1 MSVMALADLVTIKK
15 TQRDKDWPMIRR
27 LVEANLADRSC
38 RPFAAR
44 VAFWLRE
51 CRTPELLRA
60 LVCRYPVA
68 AAKVARDRPAV
79 RAALRADV
87 VRVVRELDREQARER
102 ERDRRYWTPLR
113 RELEAWRRGRQ

>member
-1 MSVMALADLVTIKK
+1 
-15 TQRDKDWPMIRR
+15 MIRR
-27 LVEANLADRSC
+27 LVEADLADRSR

-51 CRTPELLRA
+51 CRPPELLRT

-87 VRVVRELDREQARER
+87 VRVAR